1 MNLHLTLKK
10 NWFYLIL
17 SGEKKE
23 EYREIKPYWEKRLIG
38 KKYDRIIF
46 RNGYGDNVP
55 WFAIE
60 LKGITQGTRKS
71 EWGAEEGKLYFV
83 LSLGEIVF
91 LQIKR
96 EWEKIK
102 ND

>member
-1 MNLHLTLKK
+1 MKYLHLALKK
-10 NWFYLIL
+10 NWFDLIL

-46 RNGYGDNVP
+46 RNGYGSYAP

-60 LKGITQGTRKS
+60 LEGITHGVGKS
-71 EWGAEEGKLYFV
+71 AWGAEEGKQYFV
-83 LSLGEIVF
+83 LSLGEI
-91 LQIKR
+91 INK
-96 EWEKIK
+96 
-102 ND
+102 

>member
-10 NWFYLIL
+10 NWFDLIL

-46 RNGYGDNVP
+46 RNGYGKNAP

-60 LKGITQGTRKS
+60 LKEITQGAGKS
-71 EWGAEEGKLYFV
+71 EWGAEKGKQYFV
-83 LSLGEIVF
+83 LSLGEI
-91 LQIKR
+91 INT
-96 EWEKIK
+96 K
-102 ND
+102 NIDK

>member
-10 NWFYLIL
+10 NWFDLIL

-46 RNGYGDNVP
+46 RNGYGSYVP

-60 LKGITQGTRKS
+60 LKGITQGVGKS
-71 EWGAEEGKLYFV
+71 EWGAEEGEQYFV
-83 LSLGEIVF
+83 LSLGEI
-91 LQIKR
+91 INT
-96 EWEKIK
+96 K
-102 ND
+102 NIDE